1 MSKDEFIE
9 LAGIKWDDISEE
21 DYELVEYV
29 YARHP
34 AINSKQDIAN
44 LWKLPNSMMIIRDM
58 VETATLYE
66 KIEQN
71 YYSAMNKANKAR
83 QAMED
88 IKLGRIQY
96 AKEYLNEY
104 WKEEFPEPEE

>member
-1 MSKDEFIE
+1 MSKDEFVE
-9 LAGIKWDDISEE
+9 LAGIKWDEIRDG
-21 DYELVEYV
+21 DYSVVEYV

-34 AINSKQDIAN
+34 AINSKQDIVN
-44 LWKLPNSMMIIRDM
+44 LWKLPNGMMIIRDM

-88 IKLGRIQY
+88 IKNGNIQY
-96 AKEYLNEY
+96 AKEYLAEY
-104 WKEEFPEPEE
+104 WKEEFPEE

>member
-9 LAGIKWDDISEE
+9 LAGIEWDDISED
-21 DYELVEYV
+21 DYSVVEYV

-34 AINSKQDIAN
+34 SIATKQDIVK
-44 LWKLPNSMMIIRDM
+44 LWKDYGMVVIRDM
-58 VETATLYE
+58 VDTATLYE
-66 KIEQN
+66 QIESN
-71 YYSAMNKANKAR
+71 YYKAMDKANKAR

-96 AKEYLNEY
+96 AKEYLANY
-104 WKEEFPEPEE
+104 WEEEFPEQ

>member
-1 MSKDEFIE
+1 MNKDEFVK
-9 LAGIKWDDISEE
+9 LAGIEWDDISEE

-34 AINSKQDIAN
+34 SINSKQDVVN

-66 KIEQN
+66 QLEKN
-71 YYSAMNKANKAR
+71 YYKAMNKMNKAR

-88 IKLGRIQY
+88 VKLGRIQY
-96 AKEYLNEY
+96 AKQYLAECG
-104 WKEEFPEPEE
+104 KEEFPEPEE

>member
-1 MSKDEFIE
+1 MNKQEFIE
-9 LAGIKWDDISEE
+9 LAGIEWDDISEE

-34 AINSKQDIAN
+34 AINSKQDIVN
-44 LWKLPNSMMIIRDM
+44 LWKLPNGIMIIRDM

-66 KIEQN
+66 QVEKQ
-71 YYSAMNKANKAR
+71 YYKAMDALNSAR

-88 IKLGRIQY
+88 IKRGRKTWHEQGENI
-96 AKEYLNEY
+96 
-104 WKEEFPEPEE
+104 

>member
-1 MSKDEFIE
+1 MNKKEFIE
-9 LAGIKWDDISEE
+9 LAGIKWDDISKE
-21 DYELVEYV
+21 DYEIVEYV

-34 AINSKQDIAN
+34 AINSKEDIVN

-66 KIEQN
+66 NIKQN

-83 QAMED
+83 QAMID
-88 IKLGRIQY
+88 IKNGNIQY
-96 AKEYLNEY
+96 AKEYLAEY

>member
-1 MSKDEFIE
+1 MSKDEFVE

-44 LWKLPNSMMIIRDM
+44 LYNMPNGMMIIRDM
-58 VETATLYE
+58 VETAGFYE
-66 KIEQN
+66 RVEYAYFSYQEKMNEAKRIMELVKIG
-71 YYSAMNKANKAR
+71 K
-83 QAMED
+83 ME
-88 IKLGRIQY
+88 K
-96 AKEYLNEY
+96 AKEALSRL
-104 WKEEFPEPEE
+104 EEG

>member
-1 MSKDEFIE
+1 MNKQEFIE
-9 LAGIKWDDISEE
+9 LAGIEWDDISED
-21 DYELVEYV
+21 DYSTVEYV

-34 AINSKQDIAN
+34 AIESKEDIVN
-44 LWKLPNSMMIIRDM
+44 LYNLPNGMMIIRDM
-58 VETATLYE
+58 VKTATLYE
-66 KIEQN
+66 QIEKN

-96 AKEYLNEY
+96 AKEYLAGY